1 MVTIRVYRRQN
12 CSRKVDTILI
22 RYLIK
27 DTKYSIMEKKL
38 TGNDEGKNKIQYNVG
53 QLIKRSLPSEFIK
66 ISR

>member
-1 MVTIRVYRRQN
+1 
-12 CSRKVDTILI
+12 
-22 RYLIK
+22 
-27 DTKYSIMEKKL
+27 MEKKL